1 MIRGI
6 GSMKKET
13 VIDRVAES
21 LKDDCGAFFI
31 GSGISYESTGVDWF
45 KLLEPL
51 TTELRIKIDNESD
64 DLPLIAQYIVNQ
76 YSGNKGPLINQISKA
91 FNKKFNT
98 NRYHKA
104 LATTKISS
112 IWTTNYDMLLE
123 AVFSEFLVDV
133 KVNEDSISRNV
144 INSEI
149 EIIKM
154 HGCISKSH
162 HKEIIITAEDY
173 EDFLVNK
180 PAISQRLCT
189 DLLKKS
195 FLFIGYSYRDPNIR
209 NIMVTARRLCNNS
222 TKEHFLILKRDN
234 DEDVEKRKE
243 KNRRQELWCQDL
255 KRLGI
260 STLFIDKYD
269 ELEEILVAISQK
281 SRGKTVYVT
290 GSHKGGNEVAH
301 QLGRELSKEKD
312 VVLISGQSSGIGA
325 NIVSAFMEQCIL
337 DQEDINGRIKIFP
350 NPYAANAKYSDDLS
364 LLPELKKYRTN
375 LLNSTR
381 IAVIFNGGKGTE
393 AEVEVAINR
402 NCIIIPVVVNCDDR
416 ESEVMK
422 KILQDKSIMNE
433 IKTTDIDYHNKLLT
447 GVVTVEDVHKCLMKF
462 LK

>member
-1 MIRGI
+1 ME
-6 GSMKKET
+6 KEV
-13 VIDRVAES
+13 VIERVSEA

-31 GSGISYESTGVDWF
+31 GSGISYESTWVDWF

-51 TTELRIKIDNESD
+51 TSELGIKINNETD

-76 YSGNKGPLINQISKA
+76 YAGNKGPLINQISKA
-91 FNKKFNT
+91 FNKKFST

-123 AVFSEFLVDV
+123 SAFAEFLVDV

-173 EDFLVNK
+173 EDYLVNK
-180 PAISQRLCT
+180 PAISQRLCN
-189 DLLKKS
+189 DLLKKT

-209 NIMVTARRLCNNS
+209 NIMVMARRLCNNS
-222 TKEHFLILKRDN
+222 TKEHFLILKRDC
-234 DEDVEKRKE
+234 DENVEKRNE

-260 STLFIDKYD
+260 STLFIDNYD
-269 ELEEILVAISQK
+269 ELEEILLAISQK

-290 GSHKGGNEVAH
+290 GSHKGGNEVAQ
-301 QLGRELSKEKD
+301 QLGIALAREKN

-337 DQEDINGRIKIFP
+337 DKEDINGRIRIFP
-350 NPYAANAKYSDDLS
+350 NPYAANAKYSDDFS
-364 LLPELKKYRTN
+364 LLPQLKKYRTN
-375 LLNSTR
+375 LLNSTQ

-402 NCIIIPVVVNCDDR
+402 NCIIIPVVVNADDR
-416 ESEVMK
+416 ECEVMK
-422 KILQDKSIMNE
+422 KILQESSVMDK
-433 IKTTDIDYHNKLLT
+433 IKAVDIDYYSKLI
-447 GVVTVEDVHKCLMKF
+447 GNVVTVEDVHRCVMKF
-462 LK
+462 LE

>member
-1 MIRGI
+1 ME
-6 GSMKKET
+6 KEI
-13 VIDRVAES
+13 VIERVAEA

-51 TTELRIKIDNESD
+51 TSELGIKINNESD

-76 YSGNKGPLINQISKA
+76 YAGNKGPLINQISKA
-91 FNKKFNT
+91 FNKKFSV

-123 AVFSEFLVDV
+123 SAFSEFLIDV

-180 PAISQRLCT
+180 PAISQRLCN

-222 TKEHFLILKRDN
+222 TKEHFLILKRD
-234 DEDVEKRKE
+234 DDKDHEKSKE

-260 STLFIDKYD
+260 STLFIDSYD
-269 ELEEILVAISQK
+269 ELEEILVAISQR

-290 GSHKGGNEVAH
+290 GSHKGGSEVAH
-301 QLGRELSKEKD
+301 QLGRMLSKEDD
-312 VVLISGQSSGIGA
+312 VVLISGQSSGVGSD
-325 NIVSAFMEQCIL
+325 IVSSFMEQCIL
-337 DQEDINGRIKIFP
+337 DKEDINGRIKIFP

-375 LLNSTR
+375 LLNSTQV
-381 IAVIFNGGKGTE
+381 AVIFNGGKGTE

-402 NCIIIPVVVNCDDR
+402 NCSIIPVIVNANDR
-416 ESEVMK
+416 DSEVMK
-422 KILQDKSIMNE
+422 KILKENFIMDK
-433 IKTTDIDYHNKLLT
+433 IKATDSEYYSKLLN
-447 GVVTVEDVHKCLMKF
+447 GVVTVEDVHRCLMKM